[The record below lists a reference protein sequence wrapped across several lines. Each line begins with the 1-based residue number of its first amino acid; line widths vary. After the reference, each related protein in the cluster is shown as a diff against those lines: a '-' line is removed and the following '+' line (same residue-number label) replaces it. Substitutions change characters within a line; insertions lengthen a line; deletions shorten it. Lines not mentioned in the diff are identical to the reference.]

1 MELASKFRGAYDRF
15 LGAQMVSEP
24 FIQRCHMILCFY
36 GLRFLLGTKVL
47 EALKVD
53 ACWSVSL
60 DWVIFCGARFSVM
73 NGHFEAAIVLVK
85 AGTWGSSRQASSRNL
100 LKNGLHSFWTHP
112 ISSTTQMK
120 HPVLLICMLSSAV
133 LSLFRILS
141 DDPGPCV
148 SHATCRCSLGP
159 SQNGLRFGHRHASTF
174 GSCRSLV
181 RSETNRNRE
190 RSNQSRLGPGG

>member
-1 MELASKFRGAYDRF
+1 
-15 LGAQMVSEP
+15 MVSEP
-24 FIQRCHMILCFY
+24 FIQRCHMISCFY
-36 GLRFLLGTKVL
+36 ALRFLLGTKVL

-60 DWVIFCGARFSVM
+60 DWIIFCGARFSVM

-85 AGTWGSSRQASSRNL
+85 AGTWGSHGKPAREICWRM
-100 LKNGLHSFWTHP
+100 GRTHFGHIQFQVQP
-112 ISSTTQMK
+112 QWNIQLYWSVCCHQMSST
-120 HPVLLICMLSSAV
+120 V

-141 DDPGPCV
+141 DDPRPCV

-159 SQNGLRFGHRHASTF
+159 SQCPWQNGLRFGHRHASTF

-181 RSETNRNRE
+181 RSETNWNRE